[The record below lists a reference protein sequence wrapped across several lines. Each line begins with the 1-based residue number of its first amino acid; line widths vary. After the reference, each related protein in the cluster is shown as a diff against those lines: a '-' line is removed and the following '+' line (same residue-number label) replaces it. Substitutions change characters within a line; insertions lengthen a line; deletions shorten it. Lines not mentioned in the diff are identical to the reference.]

1 MPVIE
6 LNLNRIKKIISGN
19 VTKKKIVDTLPFLGL
34 DIESQDGDKIRIEYS
49 PNRPDYSTD
58 FGIALGLEGL
68 LGIKKGIQKTNIKK
82 QGKFEIKVDPSVSKI
97 RPFVTGVIARN
108 GTIDDET
115 IKQLMNM
122 QEDLHFGIGR
132 KRKKSSIGLHDLD
145 RISFPLNYTTST
157 RGHSFVPLNSESK
170 HTIDQILSE
179 TEVGKNYGWILGDS
193 KNVPIIVDSEGTT
206 ISFPPIINASVTAVT
221 TKTKN
226 VLVEVTSLDKDAAE
240 DMLSVV
246 VAILQMAGFEII
258 QLTISGG
265 KNSTPRLN
273 SRKIQYDTRLTEQ
286 ILGLNISP
294 SAMTSSLKKCR
305 LDAIQKGT
313 KIQCIIPRYRFDVF
327 GPMDIVE
334 EIALGYGIDNLTP
347 KLSPSQKLG
356 EKSLMTKKLEIVSK
370 ITVGFGF
377 TEALNSSL
385 TSKKILFDF
394 LNRDSSQM
402 ISVIDSK
409 SQEHTILRD
418 TILPG
423 LIENLSKNIHESY
436 PQKLFEVGTV
446 FSKAK
451 PIHEAINLAG
461 VIAYKESNYS
471 EMKSILQSILKTGFK
486 IDSKTKTPKDNVT
499 TFANG
504 RHSDI
509 FVGEKSVGTIGE
521 INSDVLDNFKIRT
534 SVVGFEIKLSGLI
547 FD

>member
-6 LNLNRIKKIISGN
+6 LNLSRIKKIISGN
-19 VTKKKIVDTLPFLGL
+19 VTKKRIVDTLPFLGL